1 MSAFTDSINL
11 FDRVNL
17 AACAQRRA
25 SENVLN
31 TTRWNG
37 EYDTARLWMKY
48 RLVKYTDYSFI
59 EDN

>member
-31 TTRWNG
+31 STRWNG

-48 RLVKYTDYSFI
+48 RLIKYTTISYID
-59 EDN
+59 ED